1 MPVVHESFCFL
12 VVVLSEEPNRIF
24 TEDLGNALYRPQGQV
39 PLPPLDS
46 THVCTVDIEE
56 VSEGLL

>member
-1 MPVVHESFCFL
+1 MWCMKAFCSL
-12 VVVLSEEPNRIF
+12 GVVLGEEPNRIF

-46 THVCTVDIEE
+46 THVCTVDLEE